1 MATDRPTLPIA
12 ADIDDRLH
20 RHGATLRRQVERLY
34 GASHDVDAL
43 WSRIEAVLRNRMAD
57 RPAVMQALD
66 GARIADPDWFVAPDM
81 IGYSTY
87 VDRFAGTVARL
98 TAHVDHLDTLGVRY
112 LHLLALLKARAGDS
126 DGGFAV
132 ADYLSVEPSL
142 GTMADVEALCD
153 RLRAS
158 RISLCVDL
166 ALNHTADDHVWALA
180 AKAGDPH
187 YRDFYIVLDEAEA
200 AARETMLPQVFPTT
214 APGNFTVV
222 PAMGGSVWTT
232 FYPFQWDLNWANP
245 EVMLAMIDTM
255 LRLANHGF
263 EAFRLDSTAFLWK
276 QAGTDCRNLP
286 QAHHIVRALR
296 AALDIAAPATLL
308 KAEAI
313 VPTAFV
319 PPYFGADEGDG
330 FEPECHLV
338 YNNSLMVAGW
348 VALAEQSAVLPAAI
362 IGASGGLP
370 RGANWLTYARCHDDI
385 GWGAVLGDL
394 RGIDA
399 DPEARLTAA
408 NPEARLTA
416 AAHFIEGAGDS
427 WARGEPFQS
436 DGSVLHGTNGT
447 LASLAG
453 LEAAGDS
460 EARELAFRRIAL
472 LNALAIASGGLA
484 TTYMGDEAGVLNDH
498 GYLTDPDKAH
508 EGRWL
513 HRPAMDWTALDTPS
527 ATRIAADLARLRAAR
542 SASAGAGA
550 PALVATD
557 ASVPALIGIRCG
569 TDRVYMNFSG
579 QVVPLP
585 DTGTDRLTRDASNP
599 RLEPWQAVW
608 LMGEHA

>member
-1 MATDRPTLPIA
+1 MIADPTPDAPTLA
-12 ADIDDRLH
+12 GRLDSF
-20 RHGATLRRQVERLY
+20 GPTLRRQIQRLY
-34 GASHDVDAL
+34 GATHDVDAI
-43 WSRIEAVLRNRMAD
+43 WSRLEALLRERGRE
-57 RPAVMQALD
+57 RPAALRTLD
-66 GARIADPDWFVAPDM
+66 AARSAAPDWFVKPDM

-87 VDRFAGTVARL
+87 IDRFAGTVAGV
-98 TAHVDHLDTLGVRY
+98 TAHVDHLDGLGVRY

-132 ADYLSVEPSL
+132 ADYLAVEPTL
-142 GTMADVEALCD
+142 GTMADVESLAA

-200 AARETMLPQVFPTT
+200 ARRETMLSQVFPST

-222 PAMGGSVWTT
+222 PDMGGAVWTT

-296 AALDIAAPATLL
+296 AALDIVAPATLL

-362 IGASGGLP
+362 IEASGGLP

-385 GWGAVLGDL
+385 GWGAVLGDM
-394 RGIDA
+394 RSIDTA
-399 DPEARLTAA
+399 PEARLAETA
-408 NPEARLTA
+408 RFL
-416 AAHFIEGAGDS
+416 EGEGS
-427 WARGEPFQS
+427 NWARGEPFQT
-436 DGSVLHGTNGT
+436 DGSTLHGTNGT

-453 LEAAGDS
+453 LEAATT
-460 EARELAFRRIAL
+460 EAQREDAFRRIAL
-472 LNALAIASGGLA
+472 LNTLAIASGGVA
-484 TTYMGDEAGVLNDH
+484 TTYMGDEAGVLNDRS
-498 GYLTDPDKAH
+498 YLADPDKAH

-513 HRPAMDWTALDTPS
+513 HRPAMDWSALDAP
-527 ATRIAADLARLRAAR
+527 ATGRIGADLSRLRAAR
-542 SASAGAGA
+542 IAGGGAGA
-550 PALVATD
+550 PMLLATGEGVS
-557 ASVPALIGIRCG
+557 ARMGIRCG
-569 TDRVYMNFSG
+569 TDSVWLNFSDRPI
-579 QVVPLP
+579 PLP
-585 DTGTDRLTRDASNP
+585 DIGLDRLTGRVTTAV
-599 RLEPWQAVW
+599 LAPWQAVW
-608 LMGEHA
+608 LAGDQA

>member
-1 MATDRPTLPIA
+1 MF
-12 ADIDDRLH
+12 DDRLS
-20 RHGATLRRQVERLY
+20 RHGATLRRQIARLY
-34 GASHDVDAL
+34 GADHDLDAL
-43 WSRIEAVLRNRMAD
+43 WSRIEAMLRERMAT
-57 RPAVMQALD
+57 RPAVMQVLD

-87 VDRFAGTVARL
+87 VDRFADTVAGL
-98 TAHVDHLDTLGVRY
+98 TAHVDHLETLGVRY

-132 ADYLSVEPSL
+132 ADYLSVEPAL

-200 AARETMLPQVFPTT
+200 AARETLLPQVFPTT

-222 PAMGGSVWTT
+222 PSMGGSVWTT

-319 PPYFGADEGDG
+319 PPYFGADDGDG

-348 VALAEQSAVLPAAI
+348 VALAEQSAALPAAI
-362 IGASGGLP
+362 VGASGGLP

-399 DPEARLTAA
+399 APEDRLTV
-408 NPEARLTA
+408 
-416 AAHFIEGAGDS
+416 AAHFLEGAGDS

-453 LEAAGDS
+453 LET
-460 EARELAFRRIAL
+460 ARTDAEREDALRRIML
-472 LNALAIASGGLA
+472 VNALAIASGGLA
-484 TTYMGDEAGVLNDH
+484 TTYMGDEAGMTNDQSYR
-498 GYLTDPDKAH
+498 GDPDKAH
-508 EGRWL
+508 EGRWV
-513 HRPAMDWTALDTPS
+513 HRPAMDWSSLNGAT
-527 ATRIAADLARLRAAR
+527 ATRISGDLASLRAAR
-542 SASAGAGA
+542 IASDGAGA
-550 PALVATD
+550 PTLLASD
-557 ASVPALIGIRCG
+557 AAMPALLGIGCG
-569 TDRVYMNFSG
+569 NDRVFLNFSG
-579 QVVPLP
+579 EAVAI
-585 DTGTDRLTRDASNP
+585 TSSGIDRLTGHPAPAN
-599 RLEPWQAVW
+599 LEPWQVVW
-608 LMGEHA
+608 LAGADA